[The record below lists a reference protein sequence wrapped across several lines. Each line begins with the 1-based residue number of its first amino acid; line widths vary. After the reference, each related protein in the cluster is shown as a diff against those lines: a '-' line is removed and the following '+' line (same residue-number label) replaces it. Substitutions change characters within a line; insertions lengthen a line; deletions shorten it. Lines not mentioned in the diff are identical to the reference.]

1 MEGEISMIQ
10 ILASRYH
17 ILKRL
22 GEGGMADVY
31 LAKDEL
37 LNREVAIKVLRGN
50 LALEPV
56 SLLRFQREANSASA
70 LNHPNI
76 VEIYDVGEEEGLHY
90 IVMEYIRGRT
100 LKQLIQ
106 QRGALEKIEALAIM
120 DQLIGAVE
128 EAHKKNIIH
137 RDIKPQ
143 NVLIKD
149 DGTVKITDFG
159 IATVSDSLQ
168 LTQADTVLGSV
179 HYLAPELARGENA
192 SFQSDIYSLGICFYE
207 LLTGEVPY
215 RGETPVQ
222 VAMKHLKDAMP
233 SVLEFNPSLP
243 MTFENIVLKSTA
255 KNRNNRY
262 KSAEDMRLDLKS
274 SLLDKNKNIKRVEF
288 DQANESDETIIINK
302 VNGLKEEKISK
313 WNIRSFWGISLVF
326 MSSLILIFLLT
337 LSGIFDPSRNMV
349 EVPDLR
355 NLTLA
360 EAREVLFDSGI
371 EIASTINY
379 ELTDD
384 VELGKVIRIT
394 PSAGTFIEKGSTI
407 NITLSEGIYFVVKDY
422 NGKNIDDVKNE
433 LIDTKINVRVE
444 YSARLDVN
452 SGIILEQEL
461 LLPNT
466 KLDPKRQYEIKFIV
480 SAPFEFLIP
489 QIKGVNIAIAQAQ
502 LEALGAVVYLNQ
514 LSMDGKSEEEISK
527 IVRDVVVNITPEPLS
542 YYTQGANN
550 FIELSYY

>member
-1 MEGEISMIQ
+1 MIQ
-10 ILASRYH
+10 VLASRYH

-31 LAKDEL
+31 LAQDEL
-37 LNREVAIKVLRGN
+37 LSREVAIKVLRGN

-120 DQLIGAVE
+120 DQLIVAVE

-222 VAMKHLKDAMP
+222 VAMKHLKDVMP
-233 SVLEFNPSLP
+233 SVLDFNPSLP
-243 MTFENIVLKSTA
+243 MSIENIVLKSTA

-262 KSAEDMRLDLKS
+262 KSAEDMRLDLKT
-274 SLLDKNKNIKRVEF
+274 SLLDKNKNIKRIEF
-288 DQANESDETIIINK
+288 DQPNESDETIIINK
-302 VNGLKEEKISK
+302 VNGLKDEKISK
-313 WNIRSFWGISLVF
+313 WNIRSFWGMSLVF
-326 MSSLILIFLLT
+326 VSSMILILLLSV
-337 LSGIFDPSRNMV
+337 SGMFDPNRNMV
-349 EVPDLR
+349 EVPDLS

-360 EAREVLFDSGI
+360 EAREALFDSGI

-379 ELTDD
+379 ELTDT
-384 VELGKVIRIT
+384 VEVGKVIKIT
-394 PSAGTFIEKGSTI
+394 PSVGSLIEKGSTI

-422 NGKNIDDVKNE
+422 NGKNIDEVKNE
-433 LIDTKINVRVE
+433 LLDTKINVRVE
-444 YSARLDVN
+444 YSARQDVD
-452 SGIILEQEL
+452 SGLILEQAL

-480 SAPFEFLIP
+480 SVPFEFLIP
-489 QIKGVNIAIAQAQ
+489 QIVGVNIAIAQAQ
-502 LEALGAVVYLNQ
+502 LEALGAIVYLNQ
-514 LSMDGKSEEEISK
+514 LSLDGKSDEEISK
-527 IVRDVVVNITPEPLS
+527 IIRDVVVDISPEPLT

>member
-1 MEGEISMIQ
+1 MEGEISMLQ

-31 LAKDEL
+31 LAQDEL

-56 SLLRFQREANSASA
+56 SLLRFQREANSASQ

-76 VEIYDVGEEEGLHY
+76 VEIYDVGEEEGHHY

-106 QRGALEKIEALAIM
+106 QRGALEKNEALAIM
-120 DQLIGAVE
+120 DQFISAVE

-192 SFQSDIYSLGICFYE
+192 SFQSDIYALGICFYE

-222 VAMKHLKDAMP
+222 VAMKHLKDVMP

-243 MTFENIVLKSTA
+243 MSIENIIIKSTA
-255 KNRNNRY
+255 KNRHNRY

-274 SLLDKNKNIKRVEF
+274 CLSDKNKNVKRIEF

-302 VNGLKEEKISK
+302 VNGLKE
-313 WNIRSFWGISLVF
+313 
-326 MSSLILIFLLT
+326 
-337 LSGIFDPSRNMV
+337 D
-349 EVPDLR
+349 
-355 NLTLA
+355 
-360 EAREVLFDSGI
+360 
-371 EIASTINY
+371 
-379 ELTDD
+379 
-384 VELGKVIRIT
+384 KVN
-394 PSAGTFIEKGSTI
+394 K
-407 NITLSEGIYFVVKDY
+407 
-422 NGKNIDDVKNE
+422 
-433 LIDTKINVRVE
+433 
-444 YSARLDVN
+444 
-452 SGIILEQEL
+452 
-461 LLPNT
+461 
-466 KLDPKRQYEIKFIV
+466 
-480 SAPFEFLIP
+480 
-489 QIKGVNIAIAQAQ
+489 
-502 LEALGAVVYLNQ
+502 
-514 LSMDGKSEEEISK
+514 
-527 IVRDVVVNITPEPLS
+527 
-542 YYTQGANN
+542 
-550 FIELSYY
+550 

>member
-1 MEGEISMIQ
+1 MEGEISMLQ
-10 ILASRYH
+10 VLASRYH

-31 LAKDEL
+31 LAQDEL

-70 LNHPNI
+70 LTHPNI

-100 LKQLIQ
+100 LKQLIA
-106 QRGALEKIEALAIM
+106 QRGALEKNEALAIM
-120 DQLIGAVE
+120 DQLISAVE
-128 EAHKKNIIH
+128 EAHKKSIIH

-179 HYLAPELARGENA
+179 HYLAPELARGESA

-215 RGETPVQ
+215 RGESPVQ
-222 VAMKHLKDAMP
+222 VAMKHLKDEMP
-233 SVLEFNPSLP
+233 SVLDFNPSLP
-243 MTFENIVLKSTA
+243 MSIENVIRKATA
-255 KNRNNRY
+255 KNRNHRY
-262 KSAEDMRLDLKS
+262 KSAEEMRSDLLV
-274 SLLDKNKNIKRVEF
+274 SLSDKNKNVKRIEF
-288 DQANESDETIIINK
+288 DQPQENDQTIIINK
-302 VNGLKEEKISK
+302 VNGLKEEKVSK
-313 WNIRSFWGISLVF
+313 WNIRSFWGMSLVIV
-326 MSSLILIFLLT
+326 SSIILILILSV
-337 LSGIFDPSRNMV
+337 SGIFDPNRNMV
-349 EVPDLR
+349 EVPDLM
-355 NLTLA
+355 NMTLA
-360 EAREVLFDSGI
+360 EAREAIFDSGI
-371 EIASTINY
+371 EIASSISY
-379 ELTDD
+379 ELTDNI
-384 VELGKVIRIT
+384 EAGKIIKIT
-394 PSAGTFIEKGSTI
+394 PSVGTLLEKGSTI
-407 NITLSEGIYFVVKDY
+407 SITLSEGIYFVVDDY
-422 NGKNIDDVKNE
+422 KGRNIDEVKLE
-433 LIDTKINVRVE
+433 LSDTKINVRVE
-444 YSARLDVN
+444 YSPRQDVP
-452 SGIILEQEL
+452 SGIILEQTL
-461 LLPNT
+461 LDPDT

-480 SAPFEFLIP
+480 SAPVEFLIP
-489 QIKGVNIAIAQAQ
+489 QIIGVNINTAKAQ

-514 LSMDGKSEEEISK
+514 LSTDGLSEDQIAK
-527 IVRDVVVNITPEPLS
+527 IVRNVVVDISPEPLT

>member
-1 MEGEISMIQ
+1 MLT

-22 GEGGMADVY
+22 GDGGMADVY
-31 LAKDEL
+31 LAQDEL

-76 VEIYDVGEEEGLHY
+76 VEIYDVGDEEGHHY
-90 IVMEYIRGRT
+90 IVMEYIKGRT

-106 QRGALEKIEALAIM
+106 QRGALEKNEALAIM
-120 DQLIGAVE
+120 DQLVGAVE

-179 HYLAPELARGENA
+179 HYLAPELARGESA
-192 SFQSDIYSLGICFYE
+192 SYQSDIYSLGICFFE

-222 VAMKHLKDAMP
+222 VAMKHLKDEMP
-233 SVLEFNPSLP
+233 SVLDFNPSLP
-243 MTFENIVLKSTA
+243 MSIENIIRKSTA
-255 KNRNNRY
+255 KNRMHRY
-262 KSAEDMRLDLKS
+262 KSAEDMRLDLKE
-274 SLLDKNKNIKRVEF
+274 SLLDKNKNTKRIEF
-288 DQANESDETIIINK
+288 DQPNESDQTIIINK
-302 VNGLKEEKISK
+302 VNGLKDDNENK
-313 WNIRSFWGISLVF
+313 WNIKSFWGMSLVLV
-326 MSSLILIFLLT
+326 STIILVLIVSV
-337 LSGIFDPSRNMV
+337 SGVFDPNRNMV
-349 EVPDLR
+349 EVPDLL
-355 NLTLA
+355 NMTLA
-360 EAREVLFDSGI
+360 EAREALFDSGI
-371 EIASTINY
+371 EIASSINY
-379 ELTDD
+379 ELTDNI
-384 VELGKVIRIT
+384 EAGKVIKIT
-394 PSAGTFIEKGSTI
+394 PSVGSLLEKGSTI

-422 NGKNIDDVKNE
+422 KGRNIDEVKNE
-433 LIDTKINVRVE
+433 LANTKISVRVE
-444 YSARLDVN
+444 YSARQDIPAGLV
-452 SGIILEQEL
+452 LEQAL
-461 LLPNT
+461 LLPDT

-480 SAPFEFLIP
+480 SAPVEFLIP
-489 QIKGVNIAIAQAQ
+489 QIVGVNIATAQAQ
-502 LEALGAVVYLNQ
+502 LEALGAVVYLTQ
-514 LSMDGKSEEEISK
+514 LSTDGLSEDQISK
-527 IVRDVVVNITPEPLS
+527 IVRNVVVDISPEPLT

>member
-1 MEGEISMIQ
+1 MEGELSMLQ
-10 ILASRYH
+10 VLASRYH

-31 LAKDEL
+31 LAQDEL

-70 LNHPNI
+70 LAHSNI
-76 VEIYDVGEEEGLHY
+76 VEIYDVGEEEGHHY

-100 LKQLIQ
+100 LKQLIA
-106 QRGALEKIEALAIM
+106 QRGALEKNEALAIM
-120 DQLIGAVE
+120 DQLISAVE

-179 HYLAPELARGENA
+179 HYLAPELARGESA

-215 RGETPVQ
+215 RGESPVQ
-222 VAMKHLKDAMP
+222 VAMKHLKDEMP
-233 SVLEFNPSLP
+233 SVLDFNPSLP
-243 MTFENIVLKSTA
+243 MSIENIIRKSTA
-255 KNRNNRY
+255 KNRNHRY
-262 KSAEDMRLDLKS
+262 KSAEEMRTDLLDCLS
-274 SLLDKNKNIKRVEF
+274 DKNKNVKRLEF
-288 DQANESDETIIINK
+288 DQPQENDQTIIINK
-302 VNGLKEEKISK
+302 VNGLKDEKGSK
-313 WNIRSFWGISLVF
+313 WNIKSFWGMSLVIV
-326 MSSLILIFLLT
+326 SSIILILILSV
-337 LSGIFDPSRNMV
+337 SGIFDPNRNMV
-349 EVPDLR
+349 EVPDLM
-355 NLTLA
+355 NMTLA
-360 EAREVLFDSGI
+360 EAREALFDSGI
-371 EIASTINY
+371 EIASSISY
-379 ELTDD
+379 ELTDN
-384 VELGKVIRIT
+384 VEAGKIIKVT
-394 PSAGTFIEKGSTI
+394 PSSGTLLEKGSTI
-407 NITLSEGIYFVVKDY
+407 SITLSEGIYFVVDDY
-422 NGKNIDDVKNE
+422 KGRNIDEVKEE
-433 LIDTKINVRVE
+433 LSDTKINVRVE
-444 YSARLDVN
+444 YSPRQDVP
-452 SGIILEQEL
+452 SGLILEQTL
-461 LLPNT
+461 LDPDT

-480 SAPFEFLIP
+480 STPLEFLIP
-489 QIKGVNIAIAQAQ
+489 QIIGVNINTAKAQ

-514 LSMDGKSEEEISK
+514 LSTEGLSEEQIAK
-527 IVRDVVVNITPEPLS
+527 IVRDVVVDISPEPLT